1 MNNNQYPWFS
11 SEKLFLFQLTWV
23 QSLPTLVCKAFLPAP
38 LGKLRLM
45 DHKTKLNSVNLIKD
59 VKLLAL
65 SHANESTAWVVM
77 GSHSGHRID
86 LG

>member
-1 MNNNQYPWFS
+1 
-11 SEKLFLFQLTWV
+11 
-23 QSLPTLVCKAFLPAP
+23 
-38 LGKLRLM
+38 M
-45 DHKTKLNSVNLIKD
+45 DHKTKLNSVNLIED

-65 SHANESTAWVVM
+65 SRANESTAWVVM